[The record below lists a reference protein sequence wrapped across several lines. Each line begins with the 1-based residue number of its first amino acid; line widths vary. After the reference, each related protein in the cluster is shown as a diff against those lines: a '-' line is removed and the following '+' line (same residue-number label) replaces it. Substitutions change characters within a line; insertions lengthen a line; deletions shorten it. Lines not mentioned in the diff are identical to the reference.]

1 MDAVDDGSLAP
12 IHPAVTRRAKPADR
26 HTIQSVLLTA
36 VFLIGVVGVIG
47 ALVLGQSTA
56 AIIIALLSGAIIT
69 GTVC

>member
-1 MDAVDDGSLAP
+1 MDAVNDGSLAP
-12 IHPAVTRRAKPADR
+12 VQPAAARRAKPADR
-26 HTIQSVLLTA
+26 HTVQSVLLTA
-36 VFLIGVVGVIG
+36 VFIVGVVGIIG

>member
-1 MDAVDDGSLAP
+1 MDAVNDGSLAP
-12 IHPAVTRRAKPADR
+12 VQPAVTRRTKPADH

-36 VFLIGVVGVIG
+36 VFILGVVGIVG

-56 AIIIALLSGAIIT
+56 AIIIALISGAIIT

>member
-1 MDAVDDGSLAP
+1 MDAVNDGSLAP
-12 IHPAVTRRAKPADR
+12 VQPAVTRRAKPADH

-36 VFLIGVVGVIG
+36 VFILGVAGIVG

-56 AIIIALLSGAIIT
+56 AIIIALISGAIIT

>member
-12 IHPAVTRRAKPADR
+12 IQPAVTRRAKPADR